1 METDFTD
8 LDRYNKN
15 AEADADAYG
24 RLELQIEALVD
35 TLKDIALTA
44 QQASQNSPE
53 QFCEW
58 AYHTVTATLTKY
70 DRS

>member
-1 METDFTD
+1 MQPDFED

-15 AEADADAYG
+15 AEADAAAYG
-24 RLELQIEALVD
+24 RLESICEALVD

-44 QQASQNSPE
+44 QQASQSSPE

-58 AYHTVTATLTKY
+58 AYHRATDAITQY
-70 DRS
+70 DRT